1 MAPILK
7 LGYYFKKA
15 LYLVVLYGF
24 SVANAGAYD
33 DFFTA
38 IQRDDANTLASLLNR
53 GFDPNTLNPM
63 GEAGLLLALRDP
75 SLKVLPVLI
84 KASKINVEVRNR
96 NDESPLMLA
105 ALKGLLEVCQQLV
118 AANAD
123 VNKPGWAPLHYAA
136 THGHLD
142 VMQLLLDHNAYSDA
156 ESPNGTTPL
165 MMATQYGSPEAV
177 KLLLDAGADP
187 TLKNAQGLSA
197 LDFAQRAARPDSEAL
212 IRRVLNTRQD

>member
-1 MAPILK
+1 ME
-7 LGYYFKKA
+7 
-15 LYLVVLYGF
+15 LYTI
-24 SVANAGAYD
+24 AK
-33 DFFTA
+33 
-38 IQRDDANTLASLLNR
+38 I
-53 GFDPNTLNPM
+53 
-63 GEAGLLLALRDP
+63 GL
-75 SLKVLPVLI
+75 
-84 KASKINVEVRNR
+84 
-96 NDESPLMLA
+96 LA